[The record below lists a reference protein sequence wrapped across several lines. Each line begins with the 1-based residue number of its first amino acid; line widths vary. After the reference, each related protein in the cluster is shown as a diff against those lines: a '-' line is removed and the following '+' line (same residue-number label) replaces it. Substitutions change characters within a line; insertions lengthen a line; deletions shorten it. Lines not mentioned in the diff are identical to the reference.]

1 MPAHE
6 HPLSPHLLSSLPTHY
21 PLSPLTPNPLPSLTP
36 LSLPLSPHSLTLSL
50 TFFSLPTLYLS
61 HHSLLNRSLLSSH
74 SFNHTH
80 SPLSQLTPNSL
91 PTQSLLSPLSLTS
104 HYLPHSL
111 TSLHPTP
118 SLFSPHSLSHHSLL
132 IRSPSLSLPS
142 FSPLTPH

>member
-21 PLSPLTPNPLPSLTP
+21 PFSPLTPPLTNFL
-36 LSLPLSPHSLTLSL
+36 LSPH
-50 TFFSLPTLYLS
+50 SLPTLYLS
-61 HHSLLNRSLLSSH
+61 HHSLLNRSLLSSR

-91 PTQSLLSPLSLTS
+91 PTHSLLSPLSLTS